1 MTKIS
6 RQKNPARPTFLVP
19 YLECQKKLLWSIS
32 VSRMLQQKQEKKAI
46 RVSPWIVDPFV
57 ASKNRHLIIPTTLL
71 PASLAC
77 LRRERETF
85 SYFHF
90 IFGNPCNV
98 MSHFVFYIF
107 GQKSIFLASVDFFI
121 PPSLSLEA
129 FCRSDCTAYDFG
141 FIFRNASC
149 HFPSFF
155 IYLCTV
161 RKYCFFFLDSTFA
174 STFLTREESTVF
186 FNSTLR

>member
-1 MTKIS
+1 MFQECSNKNKKKSHQCFPVDCGPICCI
-6 RQKNPARPTFLVP
+6 QKPSSNHPNNLVACFP
-19 YLECQKKLLWSIS
+19 C
-32 VSRMLQQKQEKKAI
+32 
-46 RVSPWIVDPFV
+46 
-57 ASKNRHLIIPTTLL
+57 L
-71 PASLAC
+71 PET
-77 LRRERETF
+77 RERDVF
-85 SYFHF
+85 FFFHF

-98 MSHFVFYIF
+98 MSISFFFIF

-161 RKYCFFFLDSTFA
+161 RKYCFFS
-174 STFLTREESTVF
+174 LTRLSLLHF
-186 FNSTLR
+186 